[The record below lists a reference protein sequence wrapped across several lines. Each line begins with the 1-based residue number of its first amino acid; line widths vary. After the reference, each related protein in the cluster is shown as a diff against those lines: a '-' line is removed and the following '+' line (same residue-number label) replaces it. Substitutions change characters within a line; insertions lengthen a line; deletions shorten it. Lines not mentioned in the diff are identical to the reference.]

1 MFRDRQDS
9 FADRMVFH
17 CCLDAAYA
25 FVVANFAQKMGNKLV
40 SPIAAAPA
48 SKGWVRFWR
57 YQAFGMAFRYDG

>member
-1 MFRDRQDS
+1 
-9 FADRMVFH
+9 MVFH